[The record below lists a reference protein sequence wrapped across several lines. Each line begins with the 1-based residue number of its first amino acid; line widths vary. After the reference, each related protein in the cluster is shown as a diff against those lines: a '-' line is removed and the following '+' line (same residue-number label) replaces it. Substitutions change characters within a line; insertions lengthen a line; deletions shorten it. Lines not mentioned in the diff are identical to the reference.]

1 MCQPHIQTH
10 VCALWLE
17 IQKKRS
23 LLLSKM
29 KKAIDVMIKGR
40 ENSGLEKDLR
50 TTSMVSLDLSL
61 LFFETS
67 FLLSLDL
74 HILKSS
80 EAL

>member
-1 MCQPHIQTH
+1 
-10 VCALWLE
+10 
-17 IQKKRS
+17 
-23 LLLSKM
+23 M

>member
-1 MCQPHIQTH
+1 
-10 VCALWLE
+10 
-17 IQKKRS
+17 
-23 LLLSKM
+23 M

-40 ENSGLEKDLR
+40 ENSGLEKDHR

-61 LFFETS
+61 LFFKKGLFETF